1 VAGIGAAFVCV
12 FLVVLCRFGAD
23 GRRTMMVEITARTRD
38 FPAAEIET
46 VFALNRIRFEHR
58 EVSQGE
64 KTVGRYYTM
73 LDPKISLQNLS
84 DQLISDGATNIKS
97 VVWEPVKKGD

>member
-1 VAGIGAAFVCV
+1 MSHVAAAPPAGPVPFARENSIRQAPRSLKIGG
-12 FLVVLCRFGAD
+12 L
-23 GRRTMMVEITARTRD
+23 
-38 FPAAEIET
+38 PAAEIET
-46 VFALNRIRFEHR
+46 VFLLNRIRFEHR

-97 VVWEPVKKGD
+97 VVWEPVKRGD